1 MGGDIKMDL
10 DYVITNHNKKIFIR
24 LGDGGVPETC
34 SKNQCQYFTQKK
46 AKNIIKS
53 LPKTMKKFHFLA
65 MQMPPLFNQDK
76 CDQQENCNKNTYY
89 ESNHE
94 DKNNIKCKTFTKEYV
109 APIEV
114 ETWLD
119 KMKSCNGLAKEA
131 LFRKSELICQLSNID
146 KELSNCLHEIELS
159 KNMNAC
165 NGYKEYRRIKIILE
179 KRRIIKDELI
189 VVKSILSSNLQ
200 SIGSDRIQKVIDGL
214 RNRKFAIRDVDV
226 DEIYIEDN

>member
-1 MGGDIKMDL
+1 MDL
-10 DYVITNHNKKIFIR
+10 DYVITNHSRKIFIR
-24 LGDGGVPETC
+24 LGDGGTPETC

-46 AKNIIKS
+46 AKNILKS
-53 LPKTMKKFHFLA
+53 LPKTMKKFHF
-65 MQMPPLFNQDK
+65 MSIKMPPLFDQDK
-76 CDQQENCNKNTYY
+76 CDQQESCKNMFYK
-89 ESNHE
+89 SDHE
-94 DKNNIKCKTFTKEYV
+94 DKNNIKCKTLKKEYV
-109 APIEV
+109 VPSEV

-131 LFRKSELICQLSNID
+131 LCRKSELIRQLSNID

>member
-1 MGGDIKMDL
+1 MDL

-76 CDQQENCNKNTYY
+76 CDQQEDCNKNTYY

-214 RNRKFAIRDVDV
+214 GNRKFTIRDVDL

>member
-1 MGGDIKMDL
+1 MDL

-76 CDQQENCNKNTYY
+76 CDQQEDCNKNTYY

-119 KMKSCNGLAKEA
+119 KMKNCNGLAKEA

-214 RNRKFAIRDVDV
+214 GNRKFTIRDVDL
-226 DEIYIEDN
+226 DEIYIEGD

>member
-1 MGGDIKMDL
+1 MDL

-76 CDQQENCNKNTYY
+76 CDQQEDCNKNTYY

-214 RNRKFAIRDVDV
+214 GNRKFTIRDVDL
-226 DEIYIEDN
+226 DEIYIEGD

>member
-1 MGGDIKMDL
+1 MDL

-165 NGYKEYRRIKIILE
+165 NGYKEYRQIKIILE

>member
-1 MGGDIKMDL
+1 MDL
-10 DYVITNHNKKIFIR
+10 DYVITNHSKKIFIR

-46 AKNIIKS
+46 AKNIINS

-65 MQMPPLFNQDK
+65 MQIPSLFNQDK
-76 CDQQENCNKNTYY
+76 CDQQGSYQNIYH

-109 APIEV
+109 VPIEV
-114 ETWLD
+114 EAWLE

-131 LFRKSELICQLSNID
+131 LCRKNELMCQLSNVD
-146 KELSNCLHEIELS
+146 RELSNCLHEIELC

-165 NGYKEYRRIKIILE
+165 DGYKEYRRIKIILE
-179 KRRIIKDELI
+179 KRRVIKDELI

-214 RNRKFAIRDVDV
+214 GNRKFTIRDVDLN
-226 DEIYIEDN
+226 EIYIEGD

>member
-1 MGGDIKMDL
+1 MDL

-46 AKNIIKS
+46 AKNVVKS

-76 CDQQENCNKNTYY
+76 CDQQEDCNKNIYC

-94 DKNNIKCKTFTKEYV
+94 DKNNIKCKTFKKEYV
-109 APIEV
+109 VPIEV

-119 KMKSCNGLAKEA
+119 KMKNCNGLAKEA

-214 RNRKFAIRDVDV
+214 GNRKFTIRDVDL
-226 DEIYIEDN
+226 DEIYIEGD

>member
-1 MGGDIKMDL
+1 MDL

>member
-1 MGGDIKMDL
+1 
-10 DYVITNHNKKIFIR
+10 
-24 LGDGGVPETC
+24 
-34 SKNQCQYFTQKK
+34 
-46 AKNIIKS
+46 
-53 LPKTMKKFHFLA
+53 MKKFHFLA

-76 CDQQENCNKNTYY
+76 CDQQEDCNKNTYY

-200 SIGSDRIQKVIDGL
+200 SIGSDRIQKVIDELG
-214 RNRKFAIRDVDV
+214 NRKFTIRDVDL
-226 DEIYIEDN
+226 DEIYIEGD

>member
-1 MGGDIKMDL
+1 MDL
-10 DYVITNHNKKIFIR
+10 DYVITNHSKKIFIR

-46 AKNIIKS
+46 AKNIINS

-65 MQMPPLFNQDK
+65 MQIPPLFNQDK
-76 CDQQENCNKNTYY
+76 CDKQGSYQNIYH
-89 ESNHE
+89 ESSHE
-94 DKNNIKCKTFTKEYV
+94 DKNNIKCKILTKEYV

-119 KMKSCNGLAKEA
+119 KIKSCNGLAKEA
-131 LFRKSELICQLSNID
+131 LCRKNELLCQLSNVD
-146 KELSNCLHEIELS
+146 RELSNCLHEIELC

-214 RNRKFAIRDVDV
+214 GNRKFTIRDVDL
-226 DEIYIEDN
+226 DEIYIEGD

>member
-1 MGGDIKMDL
+1 MDL
-10 DYVITNHNKKIFIR
+10 DYVITNHSKKIFIR

-46 AKNIIKS
+46 AKNVLKS
-53 LPKTMKKFHFLA
+53 LPKTMKKFHFMAIKMSL
-65 MQMPPLFNQDK
+65 PFDQDK
-76 CDQQENCNKNTYY
+76 CDQQESYQNIYH

-94 DKNNIKCKTFTKEYV
+94 DKNNIKCKILTKEYV

-114 ETWLD
+114 EIWLD

-131 LFRKSELICQLSNID
+131 LCRKNELMCQLSNVD
-146 KELSNCLHEIELS
+146 RELSNCLHEIELC

-165 NGYKEYRRIKIILE
+165 DGYKEYRRIKIILE

-214 RNRKFAIRDVDV
+214 GNRKFTIRDVDL
-226 DEIYIEDN
+226 DEIYIEGD

>member
-1 MGGDIKMDL
+1 MDL

-24 LGDGGVPETC
+24 LGDGGTPETC

-46 AKNIIKS
+46 AKNVLKS
-53 LPKTMKKFHFLA
+53 LPKTMKKFHFMA
-65 MQMPPLFNQDK
+65 IKMPLPFDQDK
-76 CDQQENCNKNTYY
+76 CDQQKSCKNTYH
-89 ESNHE
+89 ESDHE
-94 DKNNIKCKTFTKEYV
+94 DKNNIKCKTFKKEYV
-109 APIEV
+109 IPIEV

-119 KMKSCNGLAKEA
+119 KMKNCNGLAKEA
-131 LFRKSELICQLSNID
+131 LFRKNELLCQLSNVD
-146 KELSNCLHEIELS
+146 RELSNCLHEIELS

-214 RNRKFAIRDVDV
+214 GNRKFTIRDVDL
-226 DEIYIEDN
+226 DEIYIEGD

>member
-1 MGGDIKMDL
+1 MDL
-10 DYVITNHNKKIFIR
+10 DYVITNHSRKIFIR
-24 LGDGGVPETC
+24 LGDGGTPETC

-46 AKNIIKS
+46 AKNVLKS
-53 LPKTMKKFHFLA
+53 LPKTMKKFHFMA
-65 MQMPPLFNQDK
+65 IKMPLPFDQDK
-76 CDQQENCNKNTYY
+76 CDQQKSCKNTYH
-89 ESNHE
+89 ESDHE

-109 APIEV
+109 TPIEV
-114 ETWLD
+114 EIWLD

-131 LFRKSELICQLSNID
+131 LCRKNELLCQLSNVD
-146 KELSNCLHEIELS
+146 RELSNCLHEIELC

-179 KRRIIKDELI
+179 KRRVIKDELI

-214 RNRKFAIRDVDV
+214 GNRKFTIRDVDL
-226 DEIYIEDN
+226 DEIYIEGD

>member
-1 MGGDIKMDL
+1 MDL

-46 AKNIIKS
+46 AKNVVKS

-76 CDQQENCNKNTYY
+76 CDQQEDCNKNIYC

-114 ETWLD
+114 EIWLD

-131 LFRKSELICQLSNID
+131 LCRKNELICQLSNID

-179 KRRIIKDELI
+179 KRRVIKDELI

>member
-1 MGGDIKMDL
+1 MDL
-10 DYVITNHNKKIFIR
+10 DYVITNHSKKIFIR

-46 AKNIIKS
+46 AKNVLKS
-53 LPKTMKKFHFLA
+53 LPKTMRKFHFMA
-65 MQMPPLFNQDK
+65 IKKPISFDQEK
-76 CDQQENCNKNTYY
+76 CDQQEKNDKNTYCENKY
-89 ESNHE
+89 E
-94 DKNNIKCKTFTKEYV
+94 DKNNTTKCKTFKKEYV
-109 APIEV
+109 VPSEV

-131 LFRKSELICQLSNID
+131 LCRKSELICQLSNID

-214 RNRKFAIRDVDV
+214 GNRKFTIRDVDL
-226 DEIYIEDN
+226 DEIYIEGN

>member
-1 MGGDIKMDL
+1 MDL

-46 AKNIIKS
+46 AKNVLKS

-65 MQMPPLFNQDK
+65 IKMPPSFDQDK
-76 CDQQENCNKNTYY
+76 CDQQEAFNKNTYH
-89 ESNHE
+89 ESDYE
-94 DKNNIKCKTFTKEYV
+94 DKNNTTKCKTLKKEYV
-109 APIEV
+109 VSSEV

-131 LFRKSELICQLSNID
+131 LSRKGELLCQLSNVD
-146 KELSNCLHEIELS
+146 RELSNCLHEIELC

-179 KRRIIKDELI
+179 KRRVIKDELI

-200 SIGSDRIQKVIDGL
+200 SIGSDRIQRVIDGL
-214 RNRKFAIRDVDV
+214 GNRKFTIRDVDL
-226 DEIYIEDN
+226 DEIYIEGD

>member
-1 MGGDIKMDL
+1 MDL
-10 DYVITNHNKKIFIR
+10 DYVITNHSKKIFIR

-46 AKNIIKS
+46 AKNVLKS
-53 LPKTMKKFHFLA
+53 LPKTMKKFHFMA

-76 CDQQENCNKNTYY
+76 CDQQEDCNKNTYY

-109 APIEV
+109 IPIEV

-119 KMKSCNGLAKEA
+119 KMKNCNGLAKEA
-131 LFRKSELICQLSNID
+131 LCRKSELICQLSNID

-214 RNRKFAIRDVDV
+214 GNRKFTIRDVDL
-226 DEIYIEDN
+226 DEIYIEGN

>member
-1 MGGDIKMDL
+1 MDL
-10 DYVITNHNKKIFIR
+10 DYVITNHSKKIFIR

-46 AKNIIKS
+46 AKNVVKS
-53 LPKTMKKFHFLA
+53 LPKTMRKFHFMA
-65 MQMPPLFNQDK
+65 IKKPPSFDQEK
-76 CDQQENCNKNTYY
+76 CDQQKSCKNTYH
-89 ESNHE
+89 ESDHE
-94 DKNNIKCKTFTKEYV
+94 DKNNIKCKTLKKEYV
-109 APIEV
+109 VPSEV

-131 LFRKSELICQLSNID
+131 LSRKGELLCQLSNVD
-146 KELSNCLHEIELS
+146 RELSNCLHEIELC

-179 KRRIIKDELI
+179 KRRVIKDELI

-214 RNRKFAIRDVDV
+214 GNRKFTIRDVDL
-226 DEIYIEDN
+226 DEIYIEGD

>member
-1 MGGDIKMDL
+1 MDL
-10 DYVITNHNKKIFIR
+10 DYVITNHSKKIFIR

-46 AKNIIKS
+46 AKNIINS

-65 MQMPPLFNQDK
+65 MQIPPLFNQDK
-76 CDQQENCNKNTYY
+76 CDQQGSYQNIYH

-94 DKNNIKCKTFTKEYV
+94 DKNNIKCKILTKEYV
-109 APIEV
+109 VPIEV
-114 ETWLD
+114 EIWLD

-131 LFRKSELICQLSNID
+131 LCRKNELLCQLSNVD
-146 KELSNCLHEIELS
+146 RELSNCLHEIELC

-179 KRRIIKDELI
+179 KRRVIKDELI

-214 RNRKFAIRDVDV
+214 GNRKFTIRDVDLN
-226 DEIYIEDN
+226 EIYIEGD